1 MMKTSKNITTVKI
14 MILLCLILGLTGCF
28 NMSET
33 EKDST
38 AGINGGFEI
47 TKNGLPVNWL
57 MYTSNTVPDSQFKI
71 SFDNEE
77 FKEGKHSL
85 RFDVDQCYSTGGRY
99 SPGFTNEFF
108 EIAHK
113 NGFENCKLS
122 FWLKNKGAKYRISAG
137 GVSSFKGNMKILIES
152 DASLP
157 KWKYFEYQIEIP
169 KDMHFRMEF
178 NILEPGAVWIDDVKI
193 ES

>member
-1 MMKTSKNITTVKI
+1 MKTSMNITTVKM
-14 MILLCLILGLTGCF
+14 MILLCMILGLSGCF
-28 NMSET
+28 NMSES
-33 EKDST
+33 EKDSS

-85 RFDVDQCYSTGGRY
+85 RFDVDHCSSAGGWH

-108 EIAHK
+108 EIANK

-122 FWLKNKGAKYRISAG
+122 FWIKNNGAKFRISSG
-137 GVSSFKGNMKILIES
+137 GVSPHKGSMKTLVES
-152 DASLP
+152 DSSLP
-157 KWKYFEYQIEIP
+157 EWKYYEYQIEIP
-169 KDMHFRMEF
+169 KGMHLRMEF
-178 NILEPGAVWIDDVKI
+178 NILGPGTIWIDDVKI